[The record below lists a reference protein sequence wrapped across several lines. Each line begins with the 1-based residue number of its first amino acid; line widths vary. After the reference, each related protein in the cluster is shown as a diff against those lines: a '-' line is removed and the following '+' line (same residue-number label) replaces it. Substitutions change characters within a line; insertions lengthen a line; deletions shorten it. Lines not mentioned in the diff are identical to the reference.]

1 MKKLFITAGAVLITA
16 LLALSGYSQNSDEI
30 GWLGEIDKK
39 QVVTYGDALKLF
51 MLQSGRKPSTFEK
64 NQGDLASEGIALSGY
79 SEDDELTKGMLS
91 KMTAVYLD
99 LGGSLMYMIFGTER
113 YAFRACMANGI
124 FGQDGSEN
132 DRLSGPEMIEAFSKI
147 SEIRGEK

>member
-1 MKKLFITAGAVLITA
+1 MKKLFITAGAVLMTA

-39 QVVTYGDALKLF
+39 EAVTYGDALKLF

-64 NQGDLASEGIALSGY
+64 NQGDLAAEGIALDGY
-79 SEDDELTKGMLS
+79 SEEDELTKGMLS